1 MAIGR
6 RIRAVL
12 RAMVAPTVFL
22 ALVGY
27 FGWNATQGDRGL
39 QSYAMRQQQLAS
51 IQADLAHIGQERDI
65 LERRVAGLRTQ
76 RLDTDTLDERART
89 ILYAADPTEV
99 IVMYPPGKRIAPL
112 QP

>member
-1 MAIGR
+1 MR

-27 FGWNATQGDRGL
+27 FGWNATQGERGL
-39 QSYAMRQQQLAS
+39 QSYALRQTQLVTV
-51 IQADLAHIGQERDI
+51 QAELHRVELERDV

-76 RLDTDTLDERART
+76 RLDPDTLDERARAMLN
-89 ILYAADPTEV
+89 IAEPSDV
-99 IVMYPPGKRIAPL
+99 VVMYGAGKRL
-112 QP
+112 Y